1 MKVTI
6 EIFKELQN
14 NIKGLNP
21 TSIISIVFDTIGIE
35 NIALASSMGIEDQV
49 LTEMVLDINP
59 NARIFTIDTGRLP
72 QETYSLMDRT
82 SMKYGFNYEVLF
94 PDSKKV
100 QDLVKQGGMN
110 LFYESIEKRK
120 LCCKV
125 RKVDLLNSM
134 ISGLDCWITGLRKEQ
149 SVTRTNISILE
160 WDSST
165 SLLKLNPLADWT
177 EEQVWEYIKKKGIP
191 YNKLYDKGYTSIGCA
206 PCTRA
211 IAKGEDVR
219 AGRWWW
225 EEPQH
230 KECGLHVRE

>member
-1 MKVTI
+1 MKVSLN
-6 EIFKELQN
+6 IFNELQDK
-14 NIKGLNP
+14 IKGQSPIDL
-21 TSIISIVFDTIGIE
+21 ISIVFDIVGFD

-49 LTEMVLDINP
+49 LTQMVLSINP
-59 NARIFTIDTGRLP
+59 KARIFTIDTGRLP

-94 PDSKKV
+94 PEAKKV
-100 QDLVKQGGMN
+100 QELVKQGGMN

-120 LCCKV
+120 LCCKI
-125 RKVDLLNSM
+125 RKVDLLNTM
-134 ISGLDCWITGLRKEQ
+134 LSGLDCWITGLRKEQ
-149 SVTRTNISILE
+149 SITRTSISLLE
-160 WDSST
+160 WDEQT
-165 SLLKLNPLADWT
+165 CLLKLNPLADWT
-177 EEQVWEYIKKKGIP
+177 ETQVWDYIKKNNIP

-211 IAKGEDVR
+211 IEKGEDVR

-230 KECGLHVRE
+230 KECGLHIKQ